1 MKEAIRRAFLEAG
14 ASVVGF
20 AEAREIPEEEAR
32 RYSGWIESGKNAGMD
47 YLARHVPLRIN
58 PSYVLENA
66 ATVISMA
73 FSYAPPARRDE
84 RLPGIACY
92 ALGKDYHDVIRKRL
106 EAAIEPLRKEYGGE
120 WRICVDSAPL
130 PERYWAKECGI
141 GIQGRNGSII
151 VENCGCYNFLAEVL
165 TTHQMAPDAPQR
177 GFCEDCGACRK
188 ACPTGALQE
197 DGTVDARKC
206 LSYLTIEHRG
216 EWTGEGL
223 AAVSTPAGR
232 HTLFGCDICVRVCP
246 RNAGV
251 RPTEIEEFQPQE
263 KILRLTPE
271 EVMAMTQEEFSK
283 VFRGSP
289 LKRTKLQGL
298 RRNATNTLRHNPD

>member
-1 MKEAIRRAFLEAG
+1 MKEAVRRAFLEAG

-20 AEAREIPEEEAR
+20 AEARDIPDEEAR
-32 RYSGWIESGKNAGMD
+32 RYRGWIESGKNAGMD
-47 YLARHVPLRIN
+47 YLARHVPLRTN

-66 ATVISMA
+66 ATVVSMT

-120 WRICVDSAPL
+120 WRICVDSAPM

-177 GFCEDCGACRK
+177 GFCEDCGACRN
-188 ACPTGALQE
+188 ACPTGALSE
-197 DGTVDARKC
+197 NGEIDARKC
-206 LSYLTIEHRG
+206 LSYLTIECRG
-216 EWTGEGL
+216 DWTGEQL
-223 AAVSTPAGR
+223 RVMDSEAGR
-232 HTLFGCDICVRVCP
+232 DTLFGCDICQRVCP
-246 RNAGV
+246 HNRGV
-251 RPTEIEEFQPQE
+251 APTLIEDFHPMPG
-263 KILRLTPE
+263 ILSLGAE
-271 EVMAMTQEEFSK
+271 EVMAMTQEEFSRRFK
-283 VFRGSP
+283 GSAI
-289 LKRTKLQGL
+289 KRAKHAGL
-298 RRNATNTLRHNPD
+298 RRNAANTLRKEK